1 MEERNLSG
9 ILESDVVIPEI
20 QREYVWG
27 KNEKVLSQF
36 IEELKL
42 KKQLNIGFIYS
53 YKPYKELNEIFLIDG
68 QQRITTLIL
77 IAFYAAI
84 TEENKLDEFKTL
96 MRLNGTKPAFSYR
109 VRSCT
114 KEFMLELFRNI
125 NNLDD
130 LREIEKQKWFL
141 NRYQV
146 DKSISSMIEAFKI
159 IDKKL
164 KECDNIYD
172 YIIENV
178 KFWYFNVGETSQGEE
193 LYITMNSR
201 GEALS
206 DAEQIKPILFEK
218 VTRSDKNK
226 YGKLWDEIE
235 EYFYKLKPNDKGIEV
250 VDTMMNRFIQLILQ
264 IENKTEKY
272 IGGASNTKFSTNEI
286 QNISLEKIECYFIAL
301 KIIDFNF
308 KEKDITSLLTCFYE
322 EHKIEIF
329 LFPLAALI
337 KSVYL
342 IVKNAHNQP
351 DFRLSG
357 FELSKYYNFEKRE
370 PLRLYKIV
378 RNAVRRGTIK
388 YVPLLKLLSEYNG
401 EPIYD
406 FLIKYHYPE
415 SEVNHVL
422 SSHEMQKILIISN
435 SESIEKTE
443 DAFWEAQDSLSYLLE
458 GSLKPLIEPFKDE
471 KWTNETLIKFDNRKQ
486 ITSQIFSKE
495 NIEKL
500 LSTTEHKDGE
510 IDNRLIS
517 RALLTFGDFAK
528 RIGGDNWCFG
538 YNNYWKA
545 IFKEEKGAN
554 CLSMLLTKLSHTN
567 NCSLYDTLQSIIKE
581 YINNYPLEEK
591 NSRYYFIKYDKT
603 LLAMN
608 DGYNIV
614 TFWGSW
620 SDYRIEVLNK
630 ERLSSYHV
638 NPFLSAVIY
647 KLSFPERKKYLQ
659 CSIGDAFSLID
670 LKNGISITCNKTH
683 DWYVMS
689 DKKNLNL
696 IIDNLLWDDSQK
708 KYIYP
713 VDIKD
718 DLIEKGV
725 ELFYKL
731 KDLK

>member
-1 MEERNLSG
+1 MEEKNLSG

-27 KNEKVLSQF
+27 RNERVISQF
-36 IEELKL
+36 IEELRL
-42 KKQLNIGFIYS
+42 KKELNIGFIYS
-53 YKPYKELNEIFLIDG
+53 YKPYDELNEIFLIDG
-68 QQRITTLIL
+68 QQRITTLVL

-84 TEENKLDEFKTL
+84 KEDNKLDKFKTL
-96 MRLNGTKPAFSYR
+96 IRLNGTKPAFSYR

-114 KEFMLELFRNI
+114 KEFLLELFRNI
-125 NNLDD
+125 KNLDD

-141 NRYQV
+141 NRYKV

-164 KECDNIYD
+164 KESDNIYD
-172 YIIENV
+172 YIVENV

-193 LYITMNSR
+193 LYIAMNSR

-206 DAEQIKPILFEK
+206 ESEQIKPILFEK
-218 VTRSDKNK
+218 VQSSDKHKFGN
-226 YGKLWDEIE
+226 LWDKIE
-235 EYFYKLKPNDKGIEV
+235 EFFYNLKPIDKGVEV

-264 IENKTEKY
+264 IENKIEKY

-286 QNISLEKIECYFIAL
+286 QNISLEKIECYFNAL
-301 KIIDFNF
+301 KIIDSNF
-308 KEKDITSLLTCFYE
+308 KEDNKTSLLSCFYE
-322 EHKIEIF
+322 ERQSEKF
-329 LFPLAALI
+329 LFPLAALM

-342 IVKNAHNQP
+342 IVKNVPVQT
-351 DFRLSG
+351 DFTLSEVEQR
-357 FELSKYYNFEKRE
+357 EL
-370 PLRLYKIV
+370 LRLYKIV

-406 FLIKYHYPE
+406 FLIKYHS
-415 SEVNHVL
+415 SENVVNHVF
-422 SSHEMQKILIISN
+422 SKHEMQKIRIIAN

-443 DAFWEAQDSLSYLLE
+443 EAFWEAQESLEYLLS
-458 GSLKPLIEPFKDE
+458 GSLKPLIEPFIDEE
-471 KWTNETLIKFDNRKQ
+471 KWTETILKKFQKRKD
-486 ITSQIFSKE
+486 IICEVFSNE
-495 NIEKL
+495 NIKIKL
-500 LSTTEHKDGE
+500 SEEHIVGRL
-510 IDNRLIS
+510 DNALIS
-517 RALLTFGDFAK
+517 RTLLTFGDFAK

-545 IFKEEKGAN
+545 IFKEKKGAN
-554 CLSMLLTKLSHTN
+554 CLSMLLTKLTHTN

-603 LLAMN
+603 LLAIN

-630 ERLSSYHV
+630 ERLNSYHI
-638 NPFLSAVIY
+638 NPFLTAVIY
-647 KLSFPERKKYLQ
+647 KLNIPEKKTYLKH
-659 CSIGDAFSLID
+659 SNVGDLTHIGLI
-670 LKNGISITCNKTH
+670 NGITMSCNKTH

-689 DKKNLNL
+689 DKKNVNL
-696 IIDNLLWDDSQK
+696 EVDNLFWDDNTK

-713 VDIKD
+713 VDVKE

-731 KDLK
+731 KDIKL

>member
-1 MEERNLSG
+1 MEEKSLSG
-9 ILESDVVIPEI
+9 ILASDVVIPEI

-27 KNEKVLSQF
+27 RNERVISQF

-42 KKQLNIGFIYS
+42 KKELNIGFIYS
-53 YKPYKELNEIFLIDG
+53 YEPYANEIFLIDG
-68 QQRITTLIL
+68 QQRITTLVL

-84 TEENKLDEFKTL
+84 KEEDKLDAFKTL
-96 MRLNGTKPAFSYR
+96 MRLNETKPAFSYR

-114 KEFMLELFRNI
+114 KEFLLELFRNI

-130 LREIEKQKWFL
+130 LREIENQKWFL
-141 NRYQV
+141 NRYKV

-164 KECDNIYD
+164 KESDNIYE
-172 YIIENV
+172 YVAENV

-206 DAEQIKPILFEK
+206 DSEQIKPILFEK
-218 VTRSDKNK
+218 VQNSDKHK

-235 EYFYKLKPNDKGIEV
+235 EYFYNIKPNDKGIEV

-264 IENKTEKY
+264 IENVTEKY
-272 IGGASNTKFSTNEI
+272 IGGASNTKFTTNEI
-286 QNISLEKIECYFIAL
+286 QKISLEKIECYFSAL
-301 KIIDFNF
+301 KTIDLNY
-308 KEKDITSLLTCFYE
+308 KEEDTTSLLSCFYE
-322 EHKIEIF
+322 ERQSEKYF
-329 LFPLAALI
+329 FPLAALM
-337 KSVYL
+337 KAVYL
-342 IVKNAHNQP
+342 LVINAPVQT
-351 DFRLSG
+351 DFTLS
-357 FELSKYYNFEKRE
+357 EVEKRE
-370 PLRLYKIV
+370 LLRIYKII

-388 YVPLLKLLSEYNG
+388 YVPLLKLLSEYNS

-415 SEVNHVL
+415 NKANHVL

-443 DAFWEAQDSLSYLLE
+443 EAFWDAQESLEYLLS
-458 GSLKPLIEPFKDE
+458 GSLKPLIEPFIDE
-471 KWTNETLIKFDNRKQ
+471 GKWTETILEKFKKRKNIICEVFSIENIK
-486 ITSQIFSKE
+486 IELSKE
-495 NIEKL
+495 HIV
-500 LSTTEHKDGE
+500 GR
-510 IDNRLIS
+510 IDNALIS

-567 NCSLYDTLQSIIKE
+567 NSSLYDTLQSIIKE
-581 YINNYPLEEK
+581 YIHNYPLEEK

-647 KLSFPERKKYLQ
+647 KLGFPEMKEYLQ
-659 CSIGDAFSLID
+659 CSIGGAFSLID

-689 DKKNLNL
+689 DNKNLNL
-696 IIDNLLWDDSQK
+696 IIDNLTWNEVEK
-708 KYIYP
+708 CFIYH

-731 KDLK
+731 KKIN